1 MIIYIGYDSNQ
12 HEAYEVCKASIE
24 RYTHRHEIRPLV
36 KQELERKGY
45 YWRPYQNESTEFAFT
60 RFLVPY
66 LSMYQG
72 CALFCDSDFMWK
84 CDPQEIVEVTGTDH
98 PVYCVKHPQ
107 FLIPDIKMN
116 NKLNLAYPK
125 KYWSSLMWFNNIDC
139 QTLN

>member
-1 MIIYIGYDSNQ
+1 MIQINMRPMRCVKHQ
-12 HEAYEVCKASIE
+12 FE

-72 CALFCDSDFMWK
+72 YALFCDSDFMWK

-107 FLIPDIKMN
+107 FLTTRYQDE
-116 NKLNLAYPK
+116 
-125 KYWSSLMWFNNIDC
+125 
-139 QTLN
+139 